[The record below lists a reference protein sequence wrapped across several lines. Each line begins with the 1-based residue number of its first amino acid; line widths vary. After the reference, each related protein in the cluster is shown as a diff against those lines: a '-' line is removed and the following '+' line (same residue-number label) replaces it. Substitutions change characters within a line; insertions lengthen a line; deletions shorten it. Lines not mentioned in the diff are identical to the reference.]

1 MATAL
6 PPLVGRA
13 RERDAIAAAVDALR
27 SGTGGILE
35 LRGEPG
41 IGKSRL
47 LAELASLAAATGS
60 TVLEARASEYEADLP
75 YALWTE
81 ALDRHLAEAGAH
93 RLSRLGLADPG
104 SLAVLL
110 PALAG
115 LAAEQP
121 APSDRHRTHRA
132 LRDLLERLTA
142 TQPLVVC
149 LDDVQ
154 WADPASGDMLAA
166 LVHRGPRAP
175 VLLAI
180 AGRAGGLPEDVATA
194 LARARHEQ
202 RSTLLDPGPLS
213 AKEAGELVGSVAPA
227 IYASAGGNPF
237 YLEQLARGHARVDA
251 GAGTAS
257 DGSIPPAVAAALTA
271 ELAAL
276 APEAR
281 GMLDAAAVIGDPF
294 ESGIAAD
301 VAELPEADALRALD
315 VLLAH
320 ALIRPAGAPR
330 RFAFR
335 HPVVRHAVYVE
346 SPRGWRLGAHGRAA
360 RALGRRGAG
369 PVERAHHIAQSADPG
384 DEEAIAL
391 LSTAAGQLQ
400 SPAPATGARYY
411 AAALR
416 LLPDAPG
423 LLERRVRIQA
433 SLADAQAAAGA
444 AESARETLLAAL
456 ATAAGGERLGLT
468 VALANAEL
476 SLGRDDEALSRLQVA
491 LADLPA
497 EPSPDRIRLRLALGL
512 TALMTCDLDGC
523 SLHASDA
530 RDDARSID
538 DPVFGIAAL
547 ALAVLARVAK
557 ADTLAGGGGVEDL
570 SREMQRLSRE
580 QLATRLPGFWMLG
593 RARRGLGQFGA
604 ALAELEQGAAIA
616 SETGR
621 ERILAPLTIESVAD
635 LIELGRLADAGT
647 AAEQGLERAR
657 VARNPRT
664 LLWAHCALVS
674 ARLAAGD
681 VTAALQLAEQAAAS
695 PPRADFQAAGQPGW
709 CLGAALT
716 AAGNPERAVAVLLEA
731 FGGVALERVLPVDRP
746 AAAADLVEA
755 QLACGEIDGGR
766 AGAGARRERSGTC
779 RHVVGRRGREAS
791 RERRAARSCAPER
804 GGRPRRRGARGRGGG
819 AAGSRSRPARRG
831 QGAGRR
837 GPAQAGRG
845 GLHRRGVRARRLRR
859 GAPAR

>member
-1 MATAL
+1 MGTTL

-13 RERDAIAAAVDALR
+13 RERDAIAGAVDALR

-81 ALDRHLAEAGAH
+81 ALDRHLAEAGAR

-142 TQPLVVC
+142 TRPLVVC

-202 RSTLLDPGPLS
+202 RSTLLDPGPLN

-294 ESGIAAD
+294 ESGIATD

-335 HPVVRHAVYVE
+335 HPVVRHAVYEE

-400 SPAPATGARYY
+400 IARTGDRS
-411 AAALR
+411 AL
-416 LLPDAPG
+416 L
-423 LLERRVRIQA
+423 RRCA
-433 SLADAQAAAGA
+433 
-444 AESARETLLAAL
+444 
-456 ATAAGGERLGLT
+456 ATAAR
-468 VALANAEL
+468 
-476 SLGRDDEALSRLQVA
+476 R
-491 LADLPA
+491 
-497 EPSPDRIRLRLALGL
+497 
-512 TALMTCDLDGC
+512 
-523 SLHASDA
+523 A
-530 RDDARSID
+530 RAAR
-538 DPVFGIAAL
+538 AACPH
-547 ALAVLARVAK
+547 
-557 ADTLAGGGGVEDL
+557 
-570 SREMQRLSRE
+570 
-580 QLATRLPGFWMLG
+580 PGQPRG
-593 RARRGLGQFGA
+593 RASRRRG
-604 ALAELEQGAAIA
+604 
-616 SETGR
+616 
-621 ERILAPLTIESVAD
+621 
-635 LIELGRLADAGT
+635 
-647 AAEQGLERAR
+647 
-657 VARNPRT
+657 
-664 LLWAHCALVS
+664 
-674 ARLAAGD
+674 
-681 VTAALQLAEQAAAS
+681 
-695 PPRADFQAAGQPGW
+695 
-709 CLGAALT
+709 
-716 AAGNPERAVAVLLEA
+716 
-731 FGGVALERVLPVDRP
+731 
-746 AAAADLVEA
+746 
-755 QLACGEIDGGR
+755 
-766 AGAGARRERSGTC
+766 RRERP
-779 RHVVGRRGREAS
+779 RDAARRACHR
-791 RERRAARSCAPER
+791 RRRRAARAHGRAGER
-804 GGRPRRRGARGRGGG
+804 GVVARARRRGAEQAPGRT
-819 AAGSRSRPARRG
+819 
-831 QGAGRR
+831 R
-837 GPAQAGRG
+837 GPAGRAVAGPDPPASRAG
-845 GLHRRGVRARRLRR
+845 PHRAHDL
-859 GAPAR
+859 